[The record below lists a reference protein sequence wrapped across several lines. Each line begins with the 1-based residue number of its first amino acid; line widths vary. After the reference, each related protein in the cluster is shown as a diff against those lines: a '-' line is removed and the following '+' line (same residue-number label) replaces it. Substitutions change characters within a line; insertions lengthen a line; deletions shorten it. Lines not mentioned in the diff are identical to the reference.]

1 MGLLLDQKQYQQYN
15 WMNYLG
21 RWEYFVLG
29 KFADYTE
36 RGEDVY
42 LNYSQNDIGMNK

>member
-21 RWEYFVLG
+21 RWEYFVLS

-42 LNYSQNDIGMNK
+42 LKYSQNDIGMNK